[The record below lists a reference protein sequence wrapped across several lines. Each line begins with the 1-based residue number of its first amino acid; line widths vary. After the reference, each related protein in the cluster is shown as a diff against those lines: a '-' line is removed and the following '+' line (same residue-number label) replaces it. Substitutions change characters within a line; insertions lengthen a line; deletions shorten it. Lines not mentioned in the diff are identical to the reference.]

1 MASIRFVASGLGN
14 PLVSWKNKLSVSPTS
29 TFRATHQG
37 RGFVAKSNNHAL
49 TFYYPRGS
57 PSVHSLLGSV
67 RKLSTQQAPP
77 PPLGSRA
84 ASWNSVQSWGPSGDK
99 WSRRHW
105 WFRRLATF
113 VRYVRIPALILGVYT
128 LGYQQGLIDCTAQ
141 PKALQEKVMAGILAG
156 QGVTDMSHVQ
166 VVGDWE
172 VRKFSGD
179 ANHQVAL
186 VGQKIIQAAKD
197 HVQIKLAKSMA
208 KVRANLPE
216 DMDEK
221 LFEEYYAKDEDCVFW
236 SEAGTRLIG
245 EGDRPW
251 QYVFIK
257 TGIANAFVTEMLP
270 QRFFVTT
277 GLLDMASSVDE
288 LAFVL
293 GHEVSHLLLGHVSQ
307 ANRAETML
315 RTIEV
320 LLLSIDPTAG
330 VLSLFFIGGLAAI
343 RRGVTAAFSRDNER
357 EADDLGVEI
366 AARACFDTV
375 AGAEVM
381 KKMHYLST
389 LETTPMGGA
398 TAVTTAGV
406 TLASMYDS
414 HPPTQERYDMIKK
427 KAVQYN
433 KEHHS
438 HCHSII
444 RRLFNSA
451 FGKARSHI
459 EADEAMS
466 QMSIAKQSP

>member
-1 MASIRFVASGLGN
+1 
-14 PLVSWKNKLSVSPTS
+14 
-29 TFRATHQG
+29 
-37 RGFVAKSNNHAL
+37 
-49 TFYYPRGS
+49 
-57 PSVHSLLGSV
+57 
-67 RKLSTQQAPP
+67 
-77 PPLGSRA
+77 
-84 ASWNSVQSWGPSGDK
+84 
-99 WSRRHW
+99 
-105 WFRRLATF
+105 
-113 VRYVRIPALILGVYT
+113 
-128 LGYQQGLIDCTAQ
+128 
-141 PKALQEKVMAGILAG
+141 
-156 QGVTDMSHVQ
+156 
-166 VVGDWE
+166 
-172 VRKFSGD
+172 
-179 ANHQVAL
+179 
-186 VGQKIIQAAKD
+186 
-197 HVQIKLAKSMA
+197 
-208 KVRANLPE
+208 
-216 DMDEK
+216 
-221 LFEEYYAKDEDCVFW
+221 
-236 SEAGTRLIG
+236 
-245 EGDRPW
+245 
-251 QYVFIK
+251 
-257 TGIANAFVTEMLP
+257 
-270 QRFFVTT
+270 
-277 GLLDMASSVDE
+277 
-288 LAFVL
+288 
-293 GHEVSHLLLGHVSQ
+293 
-307 ANRAETML
+307 ML

-357 EADDLGVEI
+357 EADDLGVERILLGLTLKTYALYIQI